1 MITWAALRDGRSN
14 GCIEWVT
21 SIHTLMPGDRI
32 LMGAWTCLTVQGPPT
47 GATPDPA
54 PAAPDPT

>member
-1 MITWAALRDGRSN
+1 MSFRLYDTATREIRDFVP
-14 GCIEWVT
+14 VT
-21 SIHTLMPGDRI
+21 PGKVGI
-32 LMGAWTCLTVQGPPT
+32 YHCGLTVQGPPT